1 MGSFWD
7 KQAEKYQRGHGIY
20 HRQKKKLNRKT
31 SSDSSG
37 GMAERQIQLKIE
49 LLVETVLSSKRSV
62 IEPARNLVPFSL
74 SDQEKFIE
82 AIKILCNTSVE
93 LGYNFSHYGI
103 ESLSL
108 VEDDQWQDWLEEI
121 IKIYE
126 ARGILDSVN
135 FIKNVKHYV
144 QEISGGESAV
154 ALEDVLR
161 IIESLVIGLNGR
173 RLKILPSDDSYTDTE
188 TLYLNNKFSLYPDK
202 KDNYVALKLSAIHL
216 WAQTWYGTW
225 RIKESDFN
233 KFKEKEKAFKTY
245 HLLETIR
252 LDSKI
257 KSEYPGIGRHLENM
271 NPHSKIENLCK
282 EWKHAITSL
291 SSNNA
296 TYMDSLSLV
305 PKIMKINNSMIKIP
319 YIGKFDP
326 TKAFKII
333 NKRKKDNKSDFESMM
348 REINDEYNSKE
359 GHDDNKRQFKIKKSE
374 ENEYDVI
381 IELGNKQIEISKE
394 MKKTLESII
403 QDYGEIPDEYLNLN
417 YDSSHDKVS
426 ENNIEKKD
434 YKNTEYDF
442 IYDEWDHTRKKYK
455 KDWCKLNVK
464 KMDGQDSNF
473 VSDTLSKHKG
483 LLKHINKSFE
493 ALRQDEKK
501 QKKLNYGDDIDIDSF
516 VESYSDI
523 KKGAEL
529 DEKIFTKLNKV
540 ARDVAVMFM
549 IDMSG
554 STSGWINQVEKESL
568 VLLCESLE
576 ILGDKYSIYGFS
588 GKTRNACEVYL
599 IKDFEEKYNLQVKD
613 RISSIKAMDYTRMG
627 VSIRHLSHLLD
638 KVEAKTKLMIT
649 LSDGKPDDLD
659 GYRGSYGI
667 EDTRKALIET
677 RSLGIHTY
685 CITID
690 KEGMDYLPHMYGKS
704 NFSVVNNI
712 DKLPFKVSEIYRKIT
727 T

>member
-1 MGSFWD
+1 MVSFWD

-20 HRQKKKLNRKT
+20 HGQKKRINRKT
-31 SSDSSG
+31 SLDSSS

-62 IEPARNLVPFSL
+62 IEPARNLIPFSL

-82 AIKILCNTSVE
+82 GIKNLCNTSVE
-93 LGYNFSHYGI
+93 LGYNFCHYGI

-108 VEDDQWQDWLEEI
+108 IEEDQWQDWLEEI
-121 IKIYE
+121 IKVYE
-126 ARGILDSVN
+126 NKGILDSVD
-135 FIKNVKHYV
+135 FIKNVKNYAK
-144 QEISGGESAV
+144 EISGGESAI
-154 ALEDVLR
+154 ALDDVLR
-161 IIESLVIGLNGR
+161 IIESFVIGLNGR
-173 RLKILPSDDSYTDTE
+173 KLKILASDNSYTDTE
-188 TLYLNNKFSLYPDK
+188 ILYLNSKFSLYPDK

-233 KFKEKEKAFKTY
+233 KFKEKEKAFDTY

-252 LDSKI
+252 LDLKI
-257 KSEYPGIGRHLENM
+257 KKDYPGLGKQLENM
-271 NPHSKIENLCK
+271 NPHTRIENLCE
-282 EWKHAITSL
+282 EWKRAITTL

-296 TYMDSLSLV
+296 TYSDSLSLV
-305 PKIMKINNSMIKIP
+305 PEIMKINNSMIKIP
-319 YIGKFDP
+319 YMGKFDP
-326 TKAFKII
+326 TKTFKII
-333 NKRKKDNKSDFESMM
+333 NKRKRDNKLNFESMM
-348 REINDEYNSKE
+348 REINDEYNSNE
-359 GHDDNKRQFKIKKSE
+359 GSNNIKRQFKIKKNG
-374 ENEYDVI
+374 ENEYDVV
-381 IELGNKQIEISKE
+381 IELGNKQIEISEE

-403 QDYGEIPDEYLNLN
+403 QDYGEIPDEYLSLN
-417 YDSSHDKVS
+417 YDSSHDEID
-426 ENNIEKKD
+426 ENNIENKE
-434 YKNTEYDF
+434 YKNTSYDF
-442 IYDEWDHTRKKYK
+442 IYDEWDHTRRKYK
-455 KDWCKLNVK
+455 KEWCKLNVK
-464 KMDGQDSNF
+464 EIDGQDSNF
-473 VSDTLSKHKG
+473 VSDTLFKHKG
-483 LLKHINKSFE
+483 LLKHINKTFE

-523 KKGAEL
+523 IKGAEV
-529 DEKIFTKLNKV
+529 DEKIFTRLNKV
-540 ARDVAVMFM
+540 ERDVAVMFM
-549 IDMSG
+549 VDMSG
-554 STSGWINQVEKESL
+554 STSGWINRLEKESL
-568 VLLCESLE
+568 ILLCESLE

-599 IKDFEEKYNLQVKD
+599 IKDFEEKYNLQVKG
-613 RISSIKAMDYTRMG
+613 RISNIKAMDYTRMG

-690 KEGMDYLPHMYGKS
+690 KEGMDYLPYMYGKS